1 MMSWA
6 LAILFGVAVILFI
19 VSYIKTDSA
28 KVEQQME
35 QITSTF
41 GDEVNQL
48 QMQIRTLEINAEI
61 MAQEAGLLSGPSEKW
76 SLLHD
81 VLDLYKR
88 GYSLDSIAAKKD
100 RSIEEIEYMLVPYIK
115 AKDERRKVANDI

>member
-1 MMSWA
+1 MMLWA
-6 LAILFGVAVILFI
+6 LAILFGAALILFI
-19 VSYIKTDSA
+19 VSFIKKDSM
-28 KVEQQME
+28 KVEEQLE

-41 GDEVNQL
+41 GDEVSQL
-48 QMQIRTLEINAEI
+48 QMQIRNLEIDAEI

-88 GYSLDSIAAKKD
+88 GYSIDSIAAKKE
-100 RSIEEIEYMLVPYIK
+100 RSIEEIEDMLAPYIK
-115 AKDERRKVANDI
+115 AKEERRKVVNDI

>member
-6 LAILFGVAVILFI
+6 LAILFAVAVILFI
-19 VSYIKTDSA
+19 VSFIKTDSA

-41 GDEVNQL
+41 GDEVSQL
-48 QMQIRTLEINAEI
+48 QMQIRNLEIDAEI

-88 GYSLDSIAAKKD
+88 GYSLDSIAAKKE

-115 AKDERRKVANDI
+115 VKDERRKVANDI

>member
-1 MMSWA
+1 MSWA
-6 LAILFGVAVILFI
+6 LAILFAVAVILFI
-19 VSYIKTDSA
+19 VSFIKTDSA

-41 GDEVNQL
+41 GDEVSQL
-48 QMQIRTLEINAEI
+48 QMQIRNLEIDAEI

-88 GYSLDSIAAKKD
+88 GYSLDSIAAKKE

-115 AKDERRKVANDI
+115 VKDERRKVANDI

>member
-1 MMSWA
+1 MLWA
-6 LAILFGVAVILFI
+6 LAILFGAALILFI
-19 VSYIKTDSA
+19 VSFIKTDSV
-28 KVEQQME
+28 KVEEQLE

-41 GDEVNQL
+41 GDEVSQL
-48 QMQIRTLEINAEI
+48 QMQIRNLEIDAEI

-88 GYSLDSIAAKKD
+88 GYSIDSIAAKKE
-100 RSIEEIEYMLVPYIK
+100 RSIEEIEDMLAPYIK
-115 AKDERRKVANDI
+115 AKEERRKVVNDI

>member
-1 MMSWA
+1 MSWA

-19 VSYIKTDSA
+19 VSFFKTDSM
-28 KVEQQME
+28 KIEQQIE

-41 GDEVNQL
+41 GDEVSQL
-48 QMQIRTLEINAEI
+48 QMQIRNLEIDSEI
-61 MAQEAGLLSGPSEKW
+61 MAQEAGLLAGSSEKW

-88 GYSLDSIAAKKD
+88 GYSLDSIAAKKE
-100 RSIEEIEYMLVPYIK
+100 RSIEEIQDMLVPYIK
-115 AKDERRKVANDI
+115 AKEERRKVANDI

>member
-1 MMSWA
+1 MLWA
-6 LAILFGVAVILFI
+6 LAILFGAALILFI
-19 VSYIKTDSA
+19 VSFIKKDSM
-28 KVEQQME
+28 KVEEQLE

-41 GDEVNQL
+41 GDEVSQL
-48 QMQIRTLEINAEI
+48 QMQIRNLEIDAEI

-88 GYSLDSIAAKKD
+88 GYSIDSIAAKKE
-100 RSIEEIEYMLVPYIK
+100 RSIEEIEDMLAPYIK
-115 AKDERRKVANDI
+115 AKEERRKVVNDI

>member
-1 MMSWA
+1 MLWA
-6 LAILFGVAVILFI
+6 LAILFGAALILFI
-19 VSYIKTDSA
+19 VSFIKTDSL
-28 KVEQQME
+28 KVEEQLE

-41 GDEVNQL
+41 GDEVSQL
-48 QMQIRTLEINAEI
+48 QMQIRNLEIDAEI

-88 GYSLDSIAAKKD
+88 GYSIDSIAAKKE
-100 RSIEEIEYMLVPYIK
+100 RSIEEIEDMLAPYIK
-115 AKDERRKVANDI
+115 AKEERRKVVNDI

>member
-1 MMSWA
+1 MMLWA
-6 LAILFGVAVILFI
+6 LAILFGAALILFI
-19 VSYIKTDSA
+19 VSFIKTDSM
-28 KVEQQME
+28 KVEQQLE

-41 GDEVNQL
+41 GDEVSQL
-48 QMQIRTLEINAEI
+48 QMQIRNLEIDAEI

-88 GYSLDSIAAKKD
+88 GYSIDSIAAKKE
-100 RSIEEIEYMLVPYIK
+100 RSIEEIEDMLAPYIK
-115 AKDERRKVANDI
+115 AKEERRKVVNDI